1 MVNRGI
7 SFNALSLARGRQA
20 TRLRDNH
27 PRPRRSPLSPS
38 RRGMAL
44 MDVLVAG
51 LVLSGALV
59 AVLGIASRS
68 LSAQVRG
75 QQIEQAAMVLDSLLN
90 DVLALGPAKYLKSG
104 EMGGTVDPPFDEYTY
119 RISIDDISP
128 DQPFRVTA
136 RVWWETAGGE
146 QTIEVQALMAKRL
159 GDEPDPERE
168 PTQPVERP

>member
-7 SFNALSLARGRQA
+7 QRDAPRRALGRQA
-20 TRLRDNH
+20 SR
-27 PRPRRSPLSPS
+27 RRSPLAACHSPS
-38 RRGMAL
+38 PLRRGVAL

-68 LSAQVRG
+68 LSAQLRG

-90 DVLALGPAKYLKSG
+90 DVLALGPSDYLKSG
-104 EMGGTVDPPFDEYTY
+104 ELSGTVEPPFDEYTY
-119 RISIDDISP
+119 RISIDDTSP

-136 RVWWETAGGE
+136 RVWWETAAGE
-146 QTIEVQALMAKRL
+146 QTAEVQALMARRL
-159 GDEPDPERE
+159 GEEPDPERQ
-168 PTQPVERP
+168 PTEPVERP

>member
-1 MVNRGI
+1 MVRCPTHLDSRVAPI
-7 SFNALSLARGRQA
+7 
-20 TRLRDNH
+20 
-27 PRPRRSPLSPS
+27 PPL

-44 MDVLVAG
+44 MDVMVAG

-75 QQIEQAAMVLDSLLN
+75 QQIEEASMVLDSLLN
-90 DVLALGPAKYLKSG
+90 DVLAIGPSNYLKSG
-104 EMGGTVDPPFDEYTY
+104 EMGGTVDSPFDQYTY

-136 RVWWETAGGE
+136 RVSWETAGGE
-146 QTIEVQALMAKRL
+146 QTIEAQALIARRL
-159 GDEPDPERE
+159 GEKPDPDRE

>member
-1 MVNRGI
+1 
-7 SFNALSLARGRQA
+7 
-20 TRLRDNH
+20 
-27 PRPRRSPLSPS
+27 
-38 RRGMAL
+38 

-90 DVLALGPAKYLKSG
+90 DVLAIGPLDYLKSG
-104 EMGGTVDPPFDEYTY
+104 EMSGTVDPPFDEYTY
-119 RISIDDISP
+119 RISIDDTSP

-146 QTIEVQALMAKRL
+146 ETAEVQALMAQRL
-159 GDEPDPERE
+159 GEKPDPERQ
-168 PTQPVERP
+168 PTEPVERP